1 MVVIT
6 TVVATFG
13 VDDTTGVC
21 VCVCVCVCVLCSVMS
36 NSATPWTVTR
46 QAPLSMES
54 SRQEY

>member
-21 VCVCVCVCVLCSVMS
+21 VCVCVLCSVMS
-36 NSATPWTVTR
+36 NSVTPWTVTR